1 MNMNNNM
8 AHILLVED
16 DSVNQLVASLI
27 LRQQGMTVT
36 IANNGVEALAR
47 ICSKAFQLVLM
58 DIQMPIMDGYEA
70 AARIRA
76 MSDPYFKA
84 IPIIAFTASAIAE
97 VQHLVAQNGMND
109 LINKPLDMDEFQRKM
124 DKYMHT
130 LHRPLSIDFNLYT
143 NGDPDFK
150 QELISHMIENVKE
163 VQRAL
168 PDFDRN
174 TSVNFIKVHHKVK
187 ATVAMLNDAE
197 FTEMLEEIKSF
208 IVSSQPIEF
217 FKRKLK
223 LLSHIC
229 DQLIAS
235 LVAESNAGFG
245 DITSRSGH
253 S

>member
-1 MNMNNNM
+1 MNKTN

-58 DIQMPIMDGYEA
+58 DIQMPMMDGYEA

-76 MSDPYFKA
+76 MSDPYFKE

-97 VQHLVAQNGMND
+97 VQDMVTQNGMND
-109 LINKPLDMDEFQRKM
+109 LINKPLDMDEFNQKM
-124 DKYMHT
+124 DKYIHAM
-130 LHRPLSIDFNLYT
+130 HRPLTIDFNLYT

-150 QELISHMIENVKE
+150 QELISHLIENVRE
-163 VQRAL
+163 VKRAL
-168 PDFDRN
+168 PDYDQAA
-174 TSVNFIKVHHKVK
+174 SVNFLKVYHKVK

-208 IVSSQPIEF
+208 IISSQPLEF

-223 LLSHIC
+223 SLSYLC
-229 DQLIAS
+229 DQLVES
-235 LVAESNAGFG
+235 LVAESNASFG
-245 DITSRSGH
+245 EITSRSSH

>member
-1 MNMNNNM
+1 MDKRN

-58 DIQMPIMDGYEA
+58 DIQMPMMDGYEA
-70 AARIRA
+70 ATRIRA

-97 VQHLVAQNGMND
+97 VQDKVTQNGMND
-109 LINKPLDMDEFQRKM
+109 LINKPLDMDEFRLKM
-124 DKYMHT
+124 DKYMHA
-130 LHRPLSIDFNLYT
+130 LYRPLAIDFNLYT

-150 QELISHMIENVKE
+150 QELISHLIENVKE
-163 VQRAL
+163 VKLAL
-168 PDFDRN
+168 PDFDQ
-174 TSVNFIKVHHKVK
+174 TASINFIKVHHKVK
-187 ATVAMLNDAE
+187 ATVAMLNDTE
-197 FTEMLEEIKSF
+197 FTEMLEEIRSF
-208 IVSSQPIEF
+208 IVSSQPLEF

-223 LLSHIC
+223 SLSFLC

-235 LVAESNAGFG
+235 LVAESNASFG
-245 DITSRSGH
+245 DVTSRSSH